1 MSDLLHWYA
10 RIHGPR
16 AFRIM
21 QSARSGELDLEHE
34 RADAASAAQDGMP
47 GSHILAPP
55 PRARRP
61 DAGGAF
67 IGDPLHRDR

>member
-21 QSARSGELDLEHE
+21 QAARSGELDRE
-34 RADAASAAQDGMP
+34 RADAASAAQDETPFSKTATASTSQAAHWM
-47 GSHILAPP
+47 
-55 PRARRP
+55 
-61 DAGGAF
+61 
-67 IGDPLHRDR
+67 

>member
-21 QSARSGELDLEHE
+21 QAARSGELDRE
-34 RADAASAAQDGMP
+34 RADAASAAQDETAFLEDGYCVDQP
-47 GSHILAPP
+47 GGTLDVSTGERSRH
-55 PRARRP
+55 
-61 DAGGAF
+61 
-67 IGDPLHRDR
+67 